1 MTVYVMTGCPGS
13 GKSLHLAQML
23 LHSLDSGH
31 PVICNFEV
39 NRDYLSDDA
48 LFLHLPNDELSP
60 GKVEEFCAWYWSRS
74 GAPEFREDYIT
85 LCIDEAQI
93 ILNSRSWD
101 SKSRAAWIRFFTLH
115 RKLGLRILISSQ
127 YVEMIDKQIRD
138 SCIEYSIQHFK
149 MNNFGFLGAFID
161 KLLRGR
167 PLIRWGMKWYK
178 KDTVSIETGTILGSP
193 RLYGFYDTRK
203 VFDSADVATACD
215 STGWFYPQLPAALRE
230 A

>member
-13 GKSLHLAQML
+13 GKSLHLAKML
-23 LHSLDSGH
+23 LNAAESCK

-39 NRDYLSDDA
+39 NRDYLPDDA
-48 LFLHLPNDELSP
+48 IFLHLPNDELTP
-60 GKVEEFCAWYWSRS
+60 AKVEEFCAWYWSQDS
-74 GAPEFREDYIT
+74 SPAFAEDHIT

-149 MNNFGFLGAFID
+149 MNNFGLIGGIVD

-178 KDTVSIETGTILGSP
+178 KDALSIETGTILGNS

-203 VFDSADVATACD
+203 VFDSADVASSCEVTD
-215 STGWFYPQLPAALRE
+215 WFVPQLPPSLRSS
-230 A
+230 